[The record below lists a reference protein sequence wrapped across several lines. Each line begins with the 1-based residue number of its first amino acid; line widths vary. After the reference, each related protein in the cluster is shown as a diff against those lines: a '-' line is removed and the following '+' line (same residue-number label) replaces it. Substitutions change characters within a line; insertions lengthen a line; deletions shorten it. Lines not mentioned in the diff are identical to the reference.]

1 MVTKGTR
8 RMKNFWQDFKK
19 FITKGDVIDMAVGVV
34 IGGAFSKIVSGL
46 VNYIINPCVAL
57 LTSGHSLDAIKTVI
71 KAAEYGS
78 DGTVLS
84 PEVAI
89 LWGSFIQAVIDFLIV
104 SFCIFIV
111 LRILIRAKNFLEA
124 DRIKKE
130 AEEKRVLEEKAALEK
145 EEAKRIQQELEK
157 RQRAIEDSQLE
168 SARLLSQIRDL
179 LDKHN
184 KM

>member
-1 MVTKGTR
+1 M
-8 RMKNFWQDFKK
+8 
-19 FITKGDVIDMAVGVV
+19 
-34 IGGAFSKIVSGL
+34 L
-46 VNYIINPCVAL
+46 
-57 LTSGHSLDAIKTVI
+57 
-71 KAAEYGS
+71 
-78 DGTVLS
+78 
-84 PEVAI
+84 
-89 LWGSFIQAVIDFLIV
+89 DFLIV

-130 AEEKRVLEEKAALEK
+130 AEEKRILEEKAALEK